1 MPYLV
6 GEAGPE
12 LFIPDSAGQILS
24 NSSTAAALTMS
35 PVVNINVTNSN
46 ASPQDIAAA
55 VSSGIE
61 NALMEAEAGV
71 RALLN
76 D

>member
-1 MPYLV
+1 MV

-12 LFIPDSAGQILS
+12 LFIPGSAGEILS
-24 NSSTAAALTMS
+24 NRNTANALTMS
-35 PVVNINVTNSN
+35 PSVTINVAGSN
-46 ASPQDIAAA
+46 ASPEEIAAA
-55 VSSGIE
+55 VNQGIE

>member
-1 MPYLV
+1 
-6 GEAGPE
+6 
-12 LFIPDSAGQILS
+12 
-24 NSSTAAALTMS
+24 MS
-35 PVVNINVTNSN
+35 PVVNINVNNSN